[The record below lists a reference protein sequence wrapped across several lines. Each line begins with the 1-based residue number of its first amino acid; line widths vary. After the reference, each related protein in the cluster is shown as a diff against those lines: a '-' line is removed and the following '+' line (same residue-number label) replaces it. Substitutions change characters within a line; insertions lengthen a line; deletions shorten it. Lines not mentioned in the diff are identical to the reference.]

1 MITAIN
7 NILVFKTNIQT
18 AFDKIRIQDALDS
31 IDAIEKWNVDL
42 QDTDCVL
49 RIVSDTLT
57 PGQIISVINHRG
69 FECSELE

>member
-1 MITAIN
+1 MITTIS

-57 PGQIISVINHRG
+57 PGQLISVINYRG